1 MFMGDIMKINYKY
14 FKKYKDRADFLIK
27 GIYAGMMIGI
37 GGIAFL
43 SLENKIAGSF
53 FFSIGLLCVCMYGMN
68 LYTGKIGYILNNKLS
83 YLWELCL
90 GLVGN
95 FIGAYA
101 VGRVM
106 LLTRFKDSLVNKAL
120 TVSNLKLNDNLL
132 SIFILSMFCGMLIY
146 IAVNNYKKINN
157 EIGKYFPIFLC
168 VMVFILCGFEH
179 CVANMLY
186 FTVAQVWT
194 WKTLLYVLI
203 MVLGNSVGSIII
215 AWFYNLYYK

>member
-1 MFMGDIMKINYKY
+1 
-14 FKKYKDRADFLIK
+14 
-27 GIYAGMMIGI
+27 
-37 GGIAFL
+37 
-43 SLENKIAGSF
+43 
-53 FFSIGLLCVCMYGMN
+53 MYGMN

-83 YLWELCL
+83 YLWELFL
-90 GLVGN
+90 GLLGN

-106 LLTRFKDSLVNKAL
+106 LLTRFKDSLLARAV
-120 TVSNLKLNDNLL
+120 TVSDLKLNDNML
-132 SIFILSMFCGMLIY
+132 SIFILAMFCGMLIY
-146 IAVNNYKKINN
+146 IAVNCYKKINT

-186 FTVAQVWT
+186 FTVAQAWS
-194 WKTLLYVLI
+194 WHTLLYVLI

>member
-1 MFMGDIMKINYKY
+1 MKKINYKY
-14 FKKYKDRADFLIK
+14 FKRYKEYSDYLIK

-53 FFSIGLLCVCMYGMN
+53 FFSLGLLCVCMYGMN
-68 LYTGKIGYILNNKLS
+68 LYTGKIGYILNNKIT
-83 YLWELCL
+83 YLYELFL
-90 GLVGN
+90 GLIGN
-95 FIGAYA
+95 FIGAFA

-106 LLTRFKDSLVNKAL
+106 LLTRFKDSLFTKAV
-120 TVSNLKLNDNLL
+120 TVSSLKLNDNLL

-146 IAVNNYKKINN
+146 IAVNNYKKVNS
-157 EIGKYFPIFLC
+157 EIGKYIGIFMC

-186 FTVAQVWT
+186 FTVAKVWSLN
-194 WKTLLYVLI
+194 TLLYVFI

-215 AWFYNLYYK
+215 SWFYNLYYK

>member
-1 MFMGDIMKINYKY
+1 
-14 FKKYKDRADFLIK
+14 
-27 GIYAGMMIGI
+27 
-37 GGIAFL
+37 
-43 SLENKIAGSF
+43 
-53 FFSIGLLCVCMYGMN
+53 MYGMN
-68 LYTGKIGYILNNKLS
+68 LYTGKIGYILNNKIT
-83 YLWELCL
+83 YLYELFL
-90 GLVGN
+90 GLIGN

-106 LLTRFKDSLVNKAL
+106 LLTRFKDSLLTKAV

-146 IAVNNYKKINN
+146 IAVNNYKKINT
-157 EIGKYFPIFLC
+157 EIGKYVPIFLC

-186 FTVAQVWT
+186 FTVAQVWSL
-194 WKTLLYVLI
+194 KTLLYVLI

>member
-1 MFMGDIMKINYKY
+1 MKRINYK
-14 FKKYKDRADFLIK
+14 FFRKYKEYADFLIK
-27 GIYAGMMIGI
+27 GVYAGIMIGI

-53 FFSIGLLCVCMYGMN
+53 FFSLGLLTVCMYGMN
-68 LYTGKIGYILNNKLS
+68 LYTGKIGYILNNKIN
-83 YLWELCL
+83 YLYELFL
-90 GLVGN
+90 GLIGN

-101 VGRVM
+101 VGNVM
-106 LLTRFKDSLVNKAL
+106 LLTRFKDSLAAKAA
-120 TVSNLKLNDNLL
+120 VVASAKLNDNLL
-132 SIFILSMFCGMLIY
+132 SIFILSMFCGALIY
-146 IAVNNYKKINN
+146 IAVNNYKKINT
-157 EIGKYFPIFLC
+157 EIGKYIGIFMC

-186 FTVAQVWT
+186 FSVAQVWS
-194 WKTLLYVLI
+194 WNTLLYVLI

>member
-1 MFMGDIMKINYKY
+1 MKKEPN
-14 FKKYKDRADFLIK
+14 KKAVGLFLV
-27 GIYAGMMIGI
+27 IGF
-37 GGIAFL
+37 ALFL
-43 SLENKIAGSF
+43 
-53 FFSIGLLCVCMYGMN
+53 GLL
-68 LYTGKIGYILNNKLS
+68 
-83 YLWELCL
+83 
-90 GLVGN
+90 GN
-95 FIGAYA
+95 FMGAYA

-106 LLTRFKDSLVNKAL
+106 LFTRFKDSLLTKAV
-120 TVSNLKLNDNLL
+120 TVANLKLNDNLL

-146 IAVNNYKKINN
+146 IAVNCYKKINT

-186 FTVAQVWT
+186 FTVAQAWS
-194 WKTLLYVLI
+194 WNTLLYVLV